1 MPEMRKSM
9 IENCGRAS
17 SARMTLQRVAT
28 FAAAWLA
35 AGGSTA
41 LGATFTVS
49 KTNDEND
56 GAGNGYS
63 LREAIINANA
73 SVGADVINFSVT
85 GTIALTADLPA
96 ITESCEING
105 PGAVSLTVSG
115 NNLYRPFFIAAGSVT
130 IRDIAIGNGRAQGGD
145 GAMSG
150 NSGGGGGAAGMGG
163 AVFVNAST
171 TFRAEDVMFIG
182 NQADGGVGGS
192 SGVSGQAGGGG
203 GGGFGGGGSAGS
215 DGGGGLYLGGDG
227 GSSGNLAGTSGG
239 GSQNS
244 SSGGGAGGAGGGG
257 GGGGVWSSPSSNGTA
272 GGAGGFAA
280 GGGGGGV
287 GWPNGAAA
295 GAGGFGGGGGGGG
308 QSYAG
313 GGSGGAAGA
322 GGTHGGNGGA
332 GGPISSSASG
342 GGGGGA
348 GLGGAIFVR
357 NSGFIYL
364 IRCTFNSN
372 SASGGSGGAGAPAGS
387 AGQGKGGAI
396 YSEAA
401 LGGGAAAT
409 IYGTGGVANSASDQA
424 GIALDN
430 HNFYNEIGGLI
441 AVASINRVDSTPTN
455 ASSVQY
461 AVVFSDSVVGVDASD
476 FALTTSGVTGASI
489 SGVSGSGSAY
499 TVTVNTGTGN
509 GTIRLD
515 LVDNDSI
522 TDGGS
527 MDLGGPG
534 SMDGSFDNGQLYSV
548 DKTAPTVSSVAT
560 TPTIGAAT
568 NASTIQ
574 IDVTMSENVTGFAD
588 GDVTATTGGSA
599 TVGSIAVTAV
609 SSTVLRA
616 TLTGVSG
623 SGSLSVS
630 LGAGA
635 VTDAVGNA
643 NAAATIL
650 STTIDNS
657 APTVASITP
666 VTSTPTNA
674 DSVAFTVEF
683 SEAVSGFDS
692 AADVAANFT
701 NTVNAGA
708 ATIAAVSATTYTVT
722 LPSVVGD
729 GTISL
734 SVNAAAAADASGNA
748 SVAGGPSSTITIDNT
763 PPAANVFASIFSD
776 IGDATSA
783 FFTIIANEE
792 ITGLASNEITVNHT
806 GTASTGVNLTAPTT
820 QSYSVEVTG
829 LSGSGSFSIT
839 IAAGVLTDLAGN
851 ALAVGGTSASISR
864 TPTAPTNGNANTANA
879 NDNAAAGNG
888 NANTGGGVA
897 NANES
902 GGTTNANA
910 NTGVDPV
917 ANANSGVPVDGAGTD
932 DGDDA
937 PPPGPCGVGA
947 CGVAGFAPLGL
958 MLCMMSLRSRTLR
971 RAMLLDVR

>member
-1 MPEMRKSM
+1 MRKSR

-17 SARMTLQRVAT
+17 SARMTLRHMAT
-28 FAAAWLA
+28 FATAWLM

-73 SVGADVINFSVT
+73 SVGADVINFSIT
-85 GTIALTADLPA
+85 GTITLTADLPA

-130 IRDIAIGNGRAQGGD
+130 IRDIAIGNGRAKGGD

-150 NSGGGGGAAGMGG
+150 NSGGGGAAAGMGG
-163 AVFVNAST
+163 AVFVNSST
-171 TFRAEDVMFIG
+171 TFRAEDVIFIG

-192 SGVSGQAGGGG
+192 SGVSGATGGGG
-203 GGGFGGGGSAGS
+203 GGGFGGDGSQGSSAGS
-215 DGGGGLYLGGDG
+215 DFPGGTGGISGTLTGVP
-227 GSSGNLAGTSGG
+227 GS
-239 GSQNS
+239 GSPNS
-244 SSGGGAGGAGGGG
+244 STAGGNGSEGGAG
-257 GGGGVWSSPSSNGTA
+257 GGGGVWSSAMLSGTA
-272 GGAGGFAA
+272 GGTGGYAA

-287 GWPNGAAA
+287 GNPNGGA
-295 GAGGFGGGGGGGG
+295 GGNGGFGGGGGGGG
-308 QSYAG
+308 QTYSG
-313 GGSGGAAGA
+313 GGSGGSAGA

-332 GGPISSSASG
+332 GGPASNSASG

-364 IRCTFNSN
+364 IRCTFYSN
-372 SASGGSGGAGAPAGS
+372 SAEGGSGGAGAPTGG

-409 IYGTGGVANSASDQA
+409 IYGTGGTANSASDQA
-424 GIALDN
+424 GIAFDN
-430 HNFYNEIGGLI
+430 HNVYNEIGGMI

-455 ASSVQY
+455 ASSVQF

-476 FALTTSGVTGASI
+476 FVLTTSGVTGASI

-515 LVDNDSI
+515 LVDDNSI
-522 TDGGS
+522 TDGAS

-560 TPTIGAAT
+560 TPTIGSVT
-568 NASTIQ
+568 NAATIQ
-574 IDVTMSENVTGFAD
+574 IDVTMSESVSGFAD

-616 TLTGVSG
+616 TLSGVAG
-623 SGSLSVS
+623 SGTLSVS

-650 STTIDNS
+650 STTLDNS

-666 VTSTPTNA
+666 VTATPTNA

-701 NTVNAGA
+701 NSVNAGA

-722 LPSVVGD
+722 VPSVVGD

-734 SVNAAAAADASGNA
+734 SVNAAAATDASGNA
-748 SVAGGPSSTITIDNT
+748 NVAGGPSGTITIDNT

-806 GTASTGVNLTAPTT
+806 GTASTGVTLTAPTT

-864 TPTAPTNGNANTANA
+864 TPTAPTNGNANTSNA

-897 NANES
+897 NANGS

-910 NTGVDPV
+910 NTGVEPV
-917 ANANSGVPVDGAGTD
+917 ANTNSGVPVDGAGTD
-932 DGDDA
+932 DGGDA
-937 PPPGPCGVGA
+937 PPPVCGVGA
-947 CGVAGFAPLGL
+947 CGVTGFAPLGL